1 MRKGAELISSVST
14 YSNIVSLDEADSI
27 NPEVF
32 GTLLTVSRIETIGE
46 LIASNVDIEKDY
58 FTSYGLQ
65 TSDYQQF
72 LQSNGLV
79 ITFSDSL
86 NNKYK
91 VPTTYINWPPTQ
103 NGYAY
108 QNIGAN
114 IVLGPISEAVSLSS
128 VTESLS
134 GIIEQITG
142 IPPAINSVELSETY
156 LLKQEQATVLENI
169 RYNNANGYGTP
180 QYYQNILTHIQNKI
194 DACVT
199 YLNNY
204 NYAHLIP
211 LTIAIFGGGNGFLS
225 TTSFYSFTT
234 NTSSAQTSLSYSPTA
249 PAAAGISTLAIFGG
263 GFTEDYSS
271 VTSIYLY
278 SNSSANAGKNLSNPS
293 TSLMATGNSTI
304 AIFGG
309 GSTLNNTISS
319 VSLYNYAQDT
329 VTAGANISS
338 NRSQGAAVG
347 NNFLAVFGGGISEV
361 SDSVYLS
368 SISVYTY
375 SSNLILDAQNLTY
388 SSHGLAASGNST
400 IGIFGAG
407 YYMLNTSSIYN
418 YTTLATLAGG
428 SLSYSTQYLAAAGT
442 STAGVFGGGSYSLS
456 TTSVYDYS
464 SNASSAGSNL
474 SYNSWYLA
482 AASSNNV
489 GVIQ

>member
-1 MRKGAELISSVST
+1 MSEIASPPTINVLA
-14 YSNIVSLDEADSI
+14 LDEADSI

-46 LIASNVDIEKDY
+46 LVASNTDIEKDY

-72 LQSNGLV
+72 LQSNGMV

-91 VPTTYINWPPTQ
+91 IPTTYINWPPTQ
-103 NGYAY
+103 NGFAY

-114 IVLGPISEAVSLSS
+114 IVLGPISDTVSLSS
-128 VTESLS
+128 VTEELS

-142 IPPAINSVELSETY
+142 IPPVINTVELSETY
-156 LLKQEQATVLENI
+156 LLKQHQADILENI
-169 RYNNANGYGTP
+169 RYNNANGYGSP
-180 QYYQNILTHIQNKI
+180 QYYQNILTHIQTKI
-194 DACVT
+194 AACVT

-204 NYAHLIP
+204 NYANVIP

-225 TTSFYSFTT
+225 TTSFYSFAT
-234 NTSSAQTSLSYSPTA
+234 NISQTETSLSYSPTA

-271 VTSIYLY
+271 ITSIYLY
-278 SNSSANAGKNLSNPS
+278 SNSSTNAGKNLSHPS
-293 TSLMATGNSTI
+293 TSLMATGNSTMGV
-304 AIFGG
+304 FGG
-309 GSTLNNTISS
+309 GSTLNNTLSS
-319 VSLYNYAQDT
+319 VSLYNYSQDI
-329 VTAGANISS
+329 VTAGSNLSY

-347 NNFLAVFGGGISEV
+347 NGILGVFGGGLSEV
-361 SDSVYLS
+361 SDSTYLS

-375 SSNLILDAQNLTY
+375 SNNLTLSSQNLTY
-388 SSHGLAASGNST
+388 SAHGLAAAGNST
-400 IGIFGAG
+400 LGVFGDG
-407 YYMLNTSSIYN
+407 YYLLNTSSIYN
-418 YTTLATLAGG
+418 YNTLDTLAGG

-456 TTSVYDYS
+456 TTSIYNYS
-464 SNASSAGSNL
+464 SNASTVGGNL
-474 SYNSWYLA
+474 TYNAWYLA